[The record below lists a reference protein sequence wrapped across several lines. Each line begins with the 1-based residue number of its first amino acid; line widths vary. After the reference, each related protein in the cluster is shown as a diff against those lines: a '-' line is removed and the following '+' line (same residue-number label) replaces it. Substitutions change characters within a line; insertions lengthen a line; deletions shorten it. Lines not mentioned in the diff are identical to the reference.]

1 VHDTEPAGGRSSSAR
16 PLSWQE
22 ARQAAWST
30 DLAGPPR
37 ELVVRA
43 VVITCVLFAFAGLL
57 GAWLW
62 AEFADPPVFEV
73 VRNGAIMGEEEAG
86 RQFGVDV
93 TFAWVSVVLA
103 APLGLLTGWRWH
115 RVGWPQA
122 LACAAGAGI
131 AAVIAWRVGI
141 LLGPDDPASLLSAAS
156 VGDQLPQRLD
166 VHAEGMLL
174 AWPVAALVGF
184 IVAVLLF
191 SRPAM
196 PRSSSPPASDTGSWR
211 DRSDPGLG

>member
-1 VHDTEPAGGRSSSAR
+1 MHDTEPAGGRSSSAR

-73 VRNGAIMGEEEAG
+73 VRTMFAEERPIATSSIIIAG
-86 RQFGVDV
+86 DRY
-93 TFAWVSVVLA
+93 VLSYRI
-103 APLGLLTGWRWH
+103 PL
-115 RVGWPQA
+115 Q
-122 LACAAGAGI
+122 
-131 AAVIAWRVGI
+131 
-141 LLGPDDPASLLSAAS
+141 
-156 VGDQLPQRLD
+156 
-166 VHAEGMLL
+166 
-174 AWPVAALVGF
+174 
-184 IVAVLLF
+184 
-191 SRPAM
+191 
-196 PRSSSPPASDTGSWR
+196 
-211 DRSDPGLG
+211 